1 MSLEFT
7 WRVSAELGDTRRA
20 RDWGWLGEAS
30 WRPAHRTG
38 LHSHHHPTHTVSH
51 RQFVSSFVTQF
62 FLVTTGHI
70 LSHIFTI
77 IHHQTH
83 TVFHRQFVSRPL
95 WHNSYILSQ
104 LVKYCHIILQFSSAP
119 PGLTILTLHIVTY
132 CKHIVTY
139 CKHIVTY
146 CRHIVTYCKHIV
158 TYCHIL

>member
-1 MSLEFT
+1 MSLGLT
-7 WRVSAELGDTRRA
+7 CWRVSAELGDTRRA

-119 PGLTILTLHIVTY
+119 PGLTIPTY
-132 CKHIVTY
+132 SSPASLNCDTNLVEIH
-139 CKHIVTY
+139 
-146 CRHIVTYCKHIV
+146 V

>member
-62 FLVTTGHI
+62 FLVTTYHI
-70 LSHIFTI
+70 LSHISTI
-77 IHHQTH
+77 IHH
-83 TVFHRQFVSRPL
+83 P
-95 WHNSYILSQ
+95 NSHCHCMLS
-104 LVKYCHIILQFSSAP
+104 YSSP
-119 PGLTILTLHIVTY
+119 ICVESIVTQFL
-132 CKHIVTY
+132 HVVT
-139 CKHIVTY
+139 T
-146 CRHIVTYCKHIV
+146 
-158 TYCHIL
+158 CHILSHNFTVQFSTTRTHNTHLLIASVSQLWHKSCRGTCHIL